1 MEENIMKNVKKLLA
15 MLLAVAM
22 VVSMTACGTSTES
35 IVAENAGSEATTS
48 TAENATTGSAIKLGG
63 IGPLTG
69 AAAIYG
75 NATKYGSELAVE
87 EINALGGVQFEINWQ
102 DDEHDPE
109 KAVNAYNNLKDWG
122 MQILVGTTTTAPC
135 VAVSTES
142 NADRIFELTPS
153 ASSTD
158 VIGGQADAEGNVTI
172 ARKDNVFQMCFV
184 DPNQGTASAQYI
196 AEQKLGTKIAVIWKN
211 DDVYST
217 GIHDKFVAEAK
228 TKGLQVVSDNTFT
241 DASAN
246 DFSVQLN
253 DAKSKGADLVFLPM
267 YYQPASLILTQANA
281 MGYAPKFFGVD
292 GMDGI
297 LTMEGFDPKL
307 AEGVMLL
314 TPFNA
319 DATDEKTAS
328 FVKKYKEQFGET
340 PNQFAADA
348 YDCVYAYKQ
357 ALENAGATPD
367 MSAEDLCDKMIEQFT
382 SMTFDGLTGEG
393 MTWDE
398 TGAVSKS
405 PKGMVIKNGAYVGM

>member
-1 MEENIMKNVKKLLA
+1 MKKLVSSVLA
-15 MLLAVAM
+15 ASMVLSLA
-22 VVSMTACGTSTES
+22 ACGSSASTDTAS
-35 IVAENAGSEATTS
+35 SAEAASTS
-48 TAENATTGSAIKLGG
+48 TAATTEAAGEGSGAYTGTPIKIGG
-63 IGPLTG
+63 IGPVTG
-69 AAAIYG
+69 GAAIYG
-75 NATKYGSELAVE
+75 QAVKNAEELAVK
-87 EINALGGVQFEINWQ
+87 EINAANGSDVFEWKFE
-102 DDEHDPE
+102 DDEHDAE
-109 KAVNAYNNLKDWG
+109 KSVNAYNTLKDWG
-122 MQILVGTTTTAPC
+122 MQLSLGSVTSKPCEATA
-135 VAVSTES
+135 AENYS
-142 NADRIFELTPS
+142 DRIFALTPS
-153 ASSTD
+153 AST
-158 VIGGQADAEGNVTI
+158 VAVTAD
-172 ARKDNVFQMCFV
+172 KDNVFQMCFV

-405 PKGMVIKNGAYVGM
+405 PKGMVIENGAYVGM